1 MEAIE
6 KLKSGNYNI
15 VNEDVIGNI
24 ALNYD
29 RIESDN
35 TLMEKDDIL
44 EAFKNQGIKNCN
56 FSEVK
61 DGQSLNPIA
70 IEEPSKFWR
79 ILLLLSLLFILCEIA
94 LLKFWK

>member
-1 MEAIE
+1 
-6 KLKSGNYNI
+6 
-15 VNEDVIGNI
+15 
-24 ALNYD
+24 
-29 RIESDN
+29 
-35 TLMEKDDIL
+35 MEKDQIL

-70 IEEPSKFWR
+70 IEEPGKFWR
-79 ILLLLSLLFILCEIA
+79 YLLLLSLFFILAEIA